1 MIYYVLLEI
10 GWEYN
15 DEYYYRSENYDGRP
29 KKIFENPEE
38 ANQELINK
46 TLEHVN
52 TYSVESLVL
61 DRSYRG
67 NDYLQNFKTRFPT
80 ISETIRINV
89 LPLDVQKNIV
99 DWLSEID
106 IVFYEVVP
114 CCVIPSKNLE

>member
-46 TLEHVN
+46 TLERVN

-114 CCVIPSKNLE
+114 CWRWHKLQRR